1 MGVLLK
7 NMKFIIGT
15 KQKMTQIW
23 VNDKFLAVTPVQ
35 VGPCVVAKLKTNV
48 KDGYSAVALAYG
60 QRKAKNIS
68 KPVLGQV
75 KALNLTPKFIKE
87 FRVKEDATMALGSV
101 IKADTFSAGDI
112 VLAIGTSKGKG
123 FQGVVKRHHFA
134 GHKATHGN
142 KDQER
147 SSGSIGPKGPAK
159 VFKNTRM
166 GGRMGGD
173 RVTVKNLL
181 VAGVDEENNILY
193 IHGAVPGC
201 ISSLVM
207 IKAEGD
213 LKLHDAGE
221 KIEVVEETPVV
232 EEAVTEAPEAP
243 VVEEAVTEV
252 APEEVQEE
260 AVAEAKEE
268 AEVVVEE
275 KKD

>member
-1 MGVLLK
+1 
-7 NMKFIIGT
+7 
-15 KQKMTQIW
+15 MTQIW
-23 VNDKFLAVTPVQ
+23 DNDKFLAVTPVQ
-35 VGPCVVAKLKTNV
+35 VGPCTVFKLKTNV

-75 KALNLTPKFIKE
+75 KGLNLSPKYLKE
-87 FRVKEDATMALGSV
+87 FKLKDDADIAVGSV
-101 IKADTFSAGDI
+101 IKADTFAVGD
-112 VLAIGTSKGKG
+112 VLDAVGVSKGKG

-166 GGRMGGD
+166 PGRMGGD

-181 VAGVDEENNILY
+181 VAAIDEENNILY
-193 IHGAVPGC
+193 LRGAVPGC
-201 ISSLVM
+201 ISSLIM
-207 IKAEGD
+207 LRTEGGE
-213 LKLHDAGE
+213 LKLHDANE
-221 KIEVVEETPVV
+221 KVEVVEEVVTEKTTPVV
-232 EEAVTEAPEAP
+232 EDIKEKSTPVVEKAAP
-243 VVEEAVTEV
+243 VVEEPVV
-252 APEEVQEE
+252 AEEV
-260 AVAEAKEE
+260 KEE
-268 AEVVVEE
+268 APAEE